1 MFNRRKIKKLEDEIL
16 FLRSEIVHLRDR
28 IDLANRYRQG
38 LTTQYVCL
46 VRELN
51 NEIGLHPNRVRNAES
66 LLPFHQRQ

>member
-38 LTTQYVCL
+38 LTTQYVHL

-51 NEIGLHPNRVRNAES
+51 NEIGLNPNRVRNAEH